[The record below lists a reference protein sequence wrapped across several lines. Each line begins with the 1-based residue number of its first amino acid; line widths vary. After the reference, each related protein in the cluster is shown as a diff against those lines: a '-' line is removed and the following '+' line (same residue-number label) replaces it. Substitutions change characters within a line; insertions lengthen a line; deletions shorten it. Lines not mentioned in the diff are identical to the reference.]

1 MCACWGNSRGLPG
14 HATNY
19 SVTVNKPSVF
29 GRLGSLIG
37 KDSFHDVGV
46 GAFRETNFCH
56 PLLNHAGFQASLDPV
71 RVMGKFVVEKSNIE
85 RHIRLALD
93 LGESLVDALNQR
105 ASKEG
110 LSLLDL
116 IQALLR
122 KFAFDENKSN
132 SEPQALPNL
141 IQNLYRTMPKKST
154 N

>member
-1 MCACWGNSRGLPG
+1 M
-14 HATNY
+14 
-19 SVTVNKPSVF
+19 
-29 GRLGSLIG
+29 
-37 KDSFHDVGV
+37 
-46 GAFRETNFCH
+46 
-56 PLLNHAGFQASLDPV
+56 
-71 RVMGKFVVEKSNIE
+71 E
-85 RHIRLALD
+85 RHVRLALD
-93 LGESLVDALNQR
+93 LDESLVDALNQR

-154 N
+154 SHPVARR